1 MNFVLK
7 MMLPVVGLFLLT
19 ACGADNAAL
28 EKRVTELET
37 KLAKF
42 KEIQEITA
50 RKVGLGALVPYETV
64 PVGDGFVEG
73 DEKAAVIIMEFTD
86 LQCPYCRT
94 FHDEVY
100 PKIKEKLVDTGKV
113 LFVARDFPLLK
124 THKQAGYAA
133 VALRCAR
140 EQNQYHAAKAYLFEH
155 TGSLVPEKMHEDFK
169 GFGVDTDKLK
179 VCMDKQEIHSAV
191 QQAFQFGMELG
202 LQSTP
207 SFLVGKNVDGK
218 VTNFKIVTGAGSLEQ
233 FEKII
238 AELK

>member
-1 MNFVLK
+1 MKFVVK
-7 MMLPVVGLFLLT
+7 MLVSLVTVVLLA
-19 ACGADNAAL
+19 ACSTDNSEL

-50 RKVGLGALVPYETV
+50 RRVGLGALVPYETV
-64 PVGDGFVEG
+64 PFGDGFVEG
-73 DEKAAVIIMEFTD
+73 EKTAPVVIMEFTD
-86 LQCPYCRT
+86 LQCPFCRT
-94 FHDEVY
+94 FHTEVY

-113 LFVARDFPLLK
+113 VFVARDFPLLK
-124 THKQAGYAA
+124 SHPQSGYAA

-155 TGSLVPEKMHEDFK
+155 TGKLEPEKMAEDFK
-169 GFGVDTDKLK
+169 GFGVETEKLK
-179 VCMDKQEIHSAV
+179 ACMDNQENHTAV
-191 QQAFQFGMELG
+191 QQAFQFGMDMA

-207 SFLVGKNVDGK
+207 SFLVGKNVNGA
-218 VTNFKIVTGAGSLEQ
+218 VTNFKIVTGAGTLEQ

-238 AELK
+238 ADLK